1 MGGSSAGGLVGGLG
15 RGWAAGRAWERR
27 PTDRRA
33 PLRCAR
39 RGRSGSTWRRG
50 GGDFVCLSVCLFCAG
65 LCGLCPCVSGPGLG
79 GVRPF
84 CFRLFNVLPAVAR
97 TRVRTYACTCKCN
110 VYIEYI
116 CDSYVCLSLP
126 HSPHD
131 SGRWPGSIGAVPRR
145 LQLDWRAAVAR
156 YWPCAGAGGGH
167 HDTFESLG
175 RVNGVPR

>member
-1 MGGSSAGGLVGGLG
+1 MPSLRAAQEAVLGFSVRDVAQNRWAIARARGS
-15 RGWAAGRAWERR
+15 RR
-27 PTDRRA
+27 CDQG
-33 PLRCAR
+33 R
-39 RGRSGSTWRRG
+39 RGDAVAAT
-50 GGDFVCLSVCLFCAG
+50 FCACLWTVFVQICVDCVPG
-65 LCGLCPCVSGPGLG
+65 VSGLGLG
-79 GVRPF
+79 GLQTF
-84 CFRLFNVLPAVAR
+84 CFCFLNVFPAVAR

-131 SGRWPGSIGAVPRR
+131 SGRWPGPIGAVPRR

-156 YWPCAGAGGGH
+156 CWPCAGAGGGH

-175 RVNGVPR
+175 RVNGVPQ